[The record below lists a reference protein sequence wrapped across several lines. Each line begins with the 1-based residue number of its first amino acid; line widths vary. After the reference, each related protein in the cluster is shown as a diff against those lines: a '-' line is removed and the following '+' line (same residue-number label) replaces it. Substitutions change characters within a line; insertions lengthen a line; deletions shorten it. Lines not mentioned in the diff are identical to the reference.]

1 MKMESGTAGPTTRR
15 KPLRWH
21 ALLMIG
27 VILSAGATSLE
38 AQLGSETARVLTLS
52 GRVSVERAGDLWV
65 LMPEQTVKAGQVVVT
80 GPDGYATLELSDRS
94 TIAVFPNSRLVFRAN
109 RFNWHDLLDL
119 YLGKVRLHIQ
129 RLVNDEQFY
138 RVTSPT
144 AVISVRGTVFEVE
157 VDLAEDTLV
166 YVETGSVLVRHRLL
180 PGGDVLVES
189 GQSLRVVQSAP
200 LTAANKT
207 TPLAVVGRIV
217 KLASETI
224 ARVDGLGGRSKGG
237 SGGGSGTPSGSSG
250 GSTAGAGSSGGEAGS
265 NEPAPA
271 PGEDGTSAPPGD
283 VVRP

>member
-1 MKMESGTAGPTTRR
+1 MKMESGTGPTTRR

-21 ALLMIG
+21 TLLMIG

-38 AQLGSETARVLTLS
+38 AQLGSETARVLTLT

-80 GPDGYATLELSDRS
+80 GPDGYATLELSDHS
-94 TIAVFPNSRLVFRAN
+94 TIEVFPNSRLVFRAN
-109 RFNWHDLLDL
+109 RFNLHDLLDL
-119 YLGKVRLHIQ
+119 YLGKVRLRIQ
-129 RLVNDEQFY
+129 RLVNDEQLY

-157 VDLAEDTLV
+157 VDLVEDTFV

-189 GQSLRVVQSAP
+189 GQSLRVVQSVP

-207 TPLAVVGRIV
+207 IPLAVIGRIV
-217 KLASETI
+217 KMASETI
-224 ARVDGLGGRSKGG
+224 ARVDGLRGGKSKGG
-237 SGGGSGTPSGSSG
+237 SGGGSGTPSSSSG
-250 GSTAGAGSSGGEAGS
+250 GSTASTGSSGGEAGS
-265 NEPAPA
+265 SEPAPV

>member
-1 MKMESGTAGPTTRR
+1 MKMESGTGPTTRR
-15 KPLRWH
+15 KPLCWH

-27 VILSAGATSLE
+27 VILSAGVTSLE
-38 AQLGSETARVLTLS
+38 AQLGLETTARVLTMS

-80 GPDGYATLELSDRS
+80 GPDGYATLELSDHS
-94 TIAVFPNSRLVFRAN
+94 TIEVFPNSRLVFRAN
-109 RFNWHDLLDL
+109 RFNLHDLLDL
-119 YLGKVRLHIQ
+119 YLGKVRLRIQ

-144 AVISVRGTVFEVE
+144 AVISIRGTVLEVE

-189 GQSLRVVQSAP
+189 GQSLRVVQSVP

-207 TPLAVVGRIV
+207 IPLAVIGRIV
-217 KLASETI
+217 QIASETI
-224 ARVDGLGGRSKGG
+224 ARVDGLGGKSK
-237 SGGGSGTPSGSSG
+237 GGSGTPSGSSG

-271 PGEDGTSAPPGD
+271 PGDDGTSAPPGD

>member
-1 MKMESGTAGPTTRR
+1 M
-15 KPLRWH
+15 RWH
-21 ALLMIG
+21 TLLMIG

-38 AQLGSETARVLTLS
+38 AQLGSETARVLTLT

-80 GPDGYATLELSDRS
+80 GPDGYATLELSDHS
-94 TIAVFPNSRLVFRAN
+94 TIEVFPNSRLVFRAN
-109 RFNWHDLLDL
+109 RFNLHDLLDL

-129 RLVNDEQFY
+129 RLVNDEQRY

-166 YVETGSVLVRHRLL
+166 FVETGSVLVRHRLL

-189 GQSLRVVQSAP
+189 GQSLRVVQNVP

-250 GSTAGAGSSGGEAGS
+250 GSTAGAGSSGGDAGS
-265 NEPAPA
+265 NEPAPV
-271 PGEDGTSAPPGD
+271 PGEDGASAPPGD

>member
-1 MKMESGTAGPTTRR
+1 MKMESGTGPTTRR

-21 ALLMIG
+21 TLLMIG

-38 AQLGSETARVLTLS
+38 AQLGSETARVLTLT

-80 GPDGYATLELSDRS
+80 GPDGYATLELSDHS
-94 TIAVFPNSRLVFRAN
+94 TIEVFPNSRLVFRAN
-109 RFNWHDLLDL
+109 RFNLHDLLDL
-119 YLGKVRLHIQ
+119 YLGKVRLRIQ
-129 RLVNDEQFY
+129 RLVNDEQLY

-157 VDLAEDTLV
+157 VDLVEDTFV

-189 GQSLRVVQSAP
+189 GQSLRVVQSVP

-207 TPLAVVGRIV
+207 IPLAVIGRIV
-217 KLASETI
+217 KMASETI
-224 ARVDGLGGRSKGG
+224 ARVDGLRGGKSKGG
-237 SGGGSGTPSGSSG
+237 SGGGSGTPSSSSG
-250 GSTAGAGSSGGEAGS
+250 GSTASTGSSGGEAGS
-265 NEPAPA
+265 SEPAPV
-271 PGEDGTSAPPGD
+271 PDEDGTSAPPGD
-283 VVRP
+283 VVGP